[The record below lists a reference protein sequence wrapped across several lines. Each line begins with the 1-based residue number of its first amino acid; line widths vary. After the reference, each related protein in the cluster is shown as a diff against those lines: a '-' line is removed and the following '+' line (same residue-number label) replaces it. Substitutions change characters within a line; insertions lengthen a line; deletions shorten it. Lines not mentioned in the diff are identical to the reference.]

1 MDKEFEIRFN
11 DLTERL
17 KRIENNIEFSRIMS
31 DVVFKLKKQLF
42 THLVKIYLYRNNLQ
56 CYDHWCNEIYNFLND
71 MTNTKKSKKG
81 KSVSNKDVYN
91 ELFNDDIYFIRR
103 YDSIISDLL
112 EEYGDVDQTYY
123 KNKVEEIYEFIK
135 KSLKKILLDNE
146 SLTRNIVKETLN
158 DYNIGG

>member
-1 MDKEFEIRFN
+1 
-11 DLTERL
+11 
-17 KRIENNIEFSRIMS
+17 
-31 DVVFKLKKQLF
+31 
-42 THLVKIYLYRNNLQ
+42 
-56 CYDHWCNEIYNFLND
+56 